1 MTSEIQLDHALG
13 IVAESRDIT
22 VRQLDSSM
30 TNEWDQYILA
40 HPQASLFHLTGWRR
54 VLEDTFNYNSYYLY
68 AEHKGRI
75 TGVVPLFLISNPIV
89 GKCLMSV
96 PFGVYGGILADDE
109 SYTDVLLQRS
119 KDLARSFK
127 VDYLEL
133 RSRNSRLFPEFHAN
147 SRYATFTTQLSGDV
161 EVNFKRL
168 PRDTRY
174 MIRKGEKAGLTTR
187 HGVDQI
193 ALFYDLF
200 AQNMREH
207 GTPVFPRVLFDKLL
221 HEFQDRIDLT
231 IVYSRTR
238 AISGVLSFLFRDK
251 ICPYYAGVTPLAR
264 PMAANNFMYWELMKW
279 AVHRGVQT
287 FDFGRSKKGTGAYAF
302 KMGWNMAVEALDYQV
317 HLVRRKTP
325 PNFSPTNPIFESAG
339 RVWKKL
345 PLWMTLALGPRL
357 SPWFP

>member
-1 MTSEIQLDHALG
+1 MANAWDHY
-13 IVAESRDIT
+13 V
-22 VRQLDSSM
+22 
-30 TNEWDQYILA
+30 LA
-40 HPQASLFHLTGWRR
+40 HPQASLFHLTGWKR
-54 VLEDTFNYNSYYLY
+54 VLKDTFNYSSYYLY

-96 PFGVYGGILADDE
+96 PFGVYGGIVADDE
-109 SYTDVLLQRS
+109 SSTDALLQHI
-119 KDLARSFK
+119 KDLACSLK

-133 RSRNSRLFPEFHAN
+133 RSRNSRLFAGFHAN
-147 SRYATFTTQLSGDV
+147 LRYATFTAQLSGDV
-161 EVNFKRL
+161 QANLKRL

-187 HGVDQI
+187 HGVEQM

-221 HEFQDRIDLT
+221 REFQDQIDVMV
-231 IVYSRTR
+231 VYAGTR
-238 AISGVLSFLFRDK
+238 AITGVVSFIFRDT
-251 ICPYYAGVTPLAR
+251 IYPYYAGVSPFARPLAG
-264 PMAANNFMYWELMKW
+264 NNFMYWELMKW
-279 AVHRGVQT
+279 AIECGIQK

-302 KMGWNMAVEALDYQV
+302 KMGWNMVVESLDYQV
-317 HLVRRKTP
+317 YLVRRKTP
-325 PNFSPTNPIFESAG
+325 PNFSPTNPIFEFATG
-339 RVWKKL
+339 IWRKM
-345 PLWMTLALGPRL
+345 PLWTTLILGPRV